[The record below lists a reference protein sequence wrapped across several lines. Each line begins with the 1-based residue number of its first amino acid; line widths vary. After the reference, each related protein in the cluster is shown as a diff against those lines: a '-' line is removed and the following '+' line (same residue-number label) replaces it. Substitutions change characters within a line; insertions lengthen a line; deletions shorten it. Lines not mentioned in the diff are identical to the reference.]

1 MNNAKK
7 KYKQACKVKVIT
19 FYKCDAELLNF
30 ANEINFQ
37 KFVKNALQNA
47 LIYDYK
53 DSIKER
59 YKKGK

>member
-19 FYKCDAELLNF
+19 FYKCDADLLDF

-37 KFVKNALQNA
+37 KFVKYMLRNALTYEHYENV
-47 LIYDYK
+47 
-53 DSIKER
+53 KER
-59 YKKGK
+59 FKK